1 MTQGSDPDEVAIL
14 YNTGT
19 IKWEKRIISTG
30 GSHSMRITDID
41 NDGDLDLFGANWN
54 DSVVKIWINEQ
65 N

>member
-1 MTQGSDPDEVAIL
+1 L

-19 IKWEKRIISTG
+19 DKWEKRIICTG

-41 NDGDLDLFGANWN
+41 NDNDQDLFGANWN
-54 DSVVKIWINEQ
+54 DSIVKIWINKQ